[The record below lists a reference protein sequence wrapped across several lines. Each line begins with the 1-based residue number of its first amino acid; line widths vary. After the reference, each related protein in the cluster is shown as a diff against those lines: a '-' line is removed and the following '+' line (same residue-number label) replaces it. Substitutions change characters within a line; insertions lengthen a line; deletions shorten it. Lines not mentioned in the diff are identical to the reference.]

1 MHENEDSF
9 NAYQENKEDLDNAYS
24 IYTEKGKPKKMGWSI
39 ASMILGILSLIL
51 TSFGWVALILGVLA
65 IIFSVIARAKLGYFN
80 GFAIAGL
87 ITGIFGTVFGIAAI
101 VIEIFAPQ
109 ILERLA
115 ELLGDMSDELPDELP
130 DTNSGI

>member
-51 TSFGWVALILGVLA
+51 TSFGWVVQ
-65 IIFSVIARAKLGYFN
+65 RATEL
-80 GFAIAGL
+80 L
-87 ITGIFGTVFGIAAI
+87 IAAI
-101 VIEIFAPQ
+101 SKS
-109 ILERLA
+109 RR
-115 ELLGDMSDELPDELP
+115 
-130 DTNSGI
+130 